1 LSCAGLGRSESCD
14 SDHETASPVLAGKPT
29 HGRQRSYASASRDSG
44 LSGLTMSNPQLYDDA
59 LSPTDDQST
68 LEFDRSARTADH
80 AAGTTGRNVTATTQT
95 DSIPPRNLYQK
106 SIAISDDSVLGSPD
120 DFSTENSEHDGDD
133 VSSTL
138 RRRHASVDTATNR
151 LATEFYAQR
160 PNSIDVD
167 TEQGL
172 DDFAPS
178 FGVSILGE
186 QSLER
191 EVMQSLSKSDGTRR
205 SLERQNPVEDLT
217 PVNSLRHKQRSMDR
231 EDGLFQDRIRR
242 SPVAGIIAFRS
253 GSATTAPV
261 GCDVVEND
269 RRLSGRRS
277 ADAISDRQPSA
288 YEEALNRE
296 LLRDD
301 LSEADRKQ
309 VKYSLA
315 RVKYHKSLVMYASA
329 KSLERQSSR
338 SPEGRFS
345 ESPSKMF
352 PPKAVL
358 SCEVLNRSSPVASVP
373 RRNFSP
379 STTDVASRGSPHSRI
394 SPHTERYSPARSR
407 FSPQEERYSPAR
419 SGGLTVTVSPANR
432 HHDVA
437 RETHQPMWKSTSGES
452 LLVEGRRRFQ
462 KKHRTVVD
470 ISSSGSD
477 RSVSPHQNS
486 RRGGSKRR
494 AVRRRASDRHR
505 HRYSDPKVDG
515 GDVASNLAVNGA
527 VNLGRSR
534 SDASDVVS
542 RVSDRYRS
550 DRSVPRAN
558 ESVNLLV
565 TTSSSLE
572 RPTLLNNSDALSVSS
587 DSTFTGND
595 AKPER
600 RRMTAINE
608 RLNETATR
616 AHTMKD
622 RPWHRE
628 LVMQYLDPPTQ
639 YSVRPNTTTS
649 RYVTRPRG
657 AATVVY
663 LPPLPRSRDIS
674 SGASRGGS
682 TNTDLHKPTNSSR
695 PLHTSSSYHS
705 ALPDLRS
712 RDSSYPRSGLAD
724 ATRRNGSGDVT
735 RFPYSL
741 VTSGSSDGRSGRRPS
756 VPVAVECAKPRSA
769 AHKPRPA
776 IETRRPLNAVS
787 DLPNI
792 NWSVSKL
799 RERYGGG
806 GGGSPGTSTGSQKS
820 SVTTVTV
827 DKAESSKPI
836 TSRIGAVQRLL

>member
-1 LSCAGLGRSESCD
+1 
-14 SDHETASPVLAGKPT
+14 
-29 HGRQRSYASASRDSG
+29 
-44 LSGLTMSNPQLYDDA
+44 
-59 LSPTDDQST
+59 
-68 LEFDRSARTADH
+68 
-80 AAGTTGRNVTATTQT
+80 
-95 DSIPPRNLYQK
+95 
-106 SIAISDDSVLGSPD
+106 
-120 DFSTENSEHDGDD
+120 
-133 VSSTL
+133 
-138 RRRHASVDTATNR
+138 
-151 LATEFYAQR
+151 
-160 PNSIDVD
+160 
-167 TEQGL
+167 
-172 DDFAPS
+172 
-178 FGVSILGE
+178 
-186 QSLER
+186 
-191 EVMQSLSKSDGTRR
+191 MQSLSKSDGTRR
-205 SLERQNPVEDLT
+205 SLERRNPVEDLT

-231 EDGLFQDRIRR
+231 EDDLFQDRIRR

-253 GSATTAPV
+253 GSATTAPI

-277 ADAISDRQPSA
+277 ADAISDRQSSA

-301 LSEADRKQ
+301 LSEADRQQ

-338 SPEGRFS
+338 SPDGRFS
-345 ESPSKMF
+345 ESPSKMY

-379 STTDVASRGSPHSRI
+379 STTDAPSRGSPHSRI
-394 SPHTERYSPARSR
+394 SPHTERYSPARSWI
-407 FSPQEERYSPAR
+407 SPQEERYSSPAR

-432 HHDVA
+432 YQDLA
-437 RETHQPMWKSTSGES
+437 CETHQPMWKSTSGES
-452 LLVEGRRRFQ
+452 LLIDGRRRFQ
-462 KKHRTVVD
+462 KKYRTVVD

-494 AVRRRASDRHR
+494 VVRRRASDRHR

-515 GDVASNLAVNGA
+515 SDMASKLAVNGA

-542 RVSDRYRS
+542 RVSDRYKS

-565 TTSSSLE
+565 TTTSSPVE
-572 RPTLLNNSDALSVSS
+572 RPAVLNNSDALSVSS

-595 AKPER
+595 AKTER

-608 RLNETATR
+608 RVNETKKR
-616 AHTMKD
+616 GHTMKD

-639 YSVRPNTTTS
+639 YAARSNTTTS

-663 LPPLPRSRDIS
+663 LPPLPRSHDIT
-674 SGASRGGS
+674 SGRGGS
-682 TNTDLHKPTNSSR
+682 SSANLHKPTTSSR

-712 RDSSYPRSGLAD
+712 RDSSYARSGHAD
-724 ATRRNGSGDVT
+724 AGRRNGSGDLT

-741 VTSGSSDGRSGRRPS
+741 GASDGRSGRRPS
-756 VPVAVECAKPRSA
+756 VPVAVECANSRSA

-776 IETRRPLNAVS
+776 IETRRPPNPVS

-799 RERYGGG
+799 RERYAGGSGGG
-806 GGGSPGTSTGSQKS
+806 PGTSPGNQKS
-820 SVTTVTV
+820 SVTTVKV
-827 DKAESSKPI
+827 DKTDSSKPI